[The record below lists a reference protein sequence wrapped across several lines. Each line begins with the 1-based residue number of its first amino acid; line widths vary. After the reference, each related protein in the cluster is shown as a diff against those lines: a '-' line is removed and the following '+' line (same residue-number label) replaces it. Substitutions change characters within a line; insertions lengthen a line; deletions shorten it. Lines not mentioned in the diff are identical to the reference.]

1 MASIAQFYR
10 FKSSTMYTLN
20 CRGRLL
26 ILEKPVVMGVLNLT
40 PDSFYAGSRVLGSQQ
55 VVDIAGAMLEQGAA
69 IIDLGGQSSRPGA
82 TLLSAEEEA
91 ERVLP
96 ALQAVKQ
103 AFPAAFVSI
112 DTFWSKVAKAAV
124 DSGADLIN
132 DISGGEMD
140 PEMITIVAQSRVPYI
155 CMHMKGT
162 PATMQGLAEYNDLLQ
177 EMLDYFIRKIAV
189 CRAAGIADI
198 VIDPGFG
205 FAKNLEQNYK
215 LLANFEVF
223 NLLQVPLLAGL
234 SRKSMIYKFLEISAE
249 AALNGTTVLHTIALQ
264 KGAKILRVH
273 DVAEAVQ
280 AIKLLEQLGVFNPS
294 PKYNMI

>member
-1 MASIAQFYR
+1 
-10 FKSSTMYTLN
+10 MYTLN

-26 ILEKPVVMGVLNLT
+26 IIEKPVVMGVLNLT
-40 PDSFYAGSRVLGSQQ
+40 PDSFYAGSRVLSSRQ
-55 VVDIAGAMLEQGAA
+55 VVDIAGVMLEQGAA
-69 IIDLGGQSSRPGA
+69 ILDLGGQSTRPGA

-112 DTFWSKVAKAAV
+112 DTFWSEVAKAAI
-124 DSGADLIN
+124 DNGADIIN

-140 PEMITIVAQSRVPYI
+140 PKMITVVAQSRVPYI

-177 EMLDYFIRKIAV
+177 EMLDYFIRKIAQ
-189 CRAAGIADI
+189 CRAAGIADVI
-198 VIDPGFG
+198 IDPGFG
-205 FAKNLEQNYK
+205 FAKNLEQNYT
-215 LLANFEVF
+215 LLANLEVF
-223 NLLQVPLLAGL
+223 HPLQVPLLVGL
-234 SRKSMIYKFLEISAE
+234 SRKSMIYKFLEISAD
-249 AALNGTTVLHTIALQ
+249 AALNGTTILHTIALQ

-280 AIKLLEQLGVFNPS
+280 AIKLLEQLGVFNPL
-294 PKYNMI
+294 PKCNII